1 MYIYVYVCVCVCIYT
16 CIHIH
21 PMFYEERHV
30 ARGNCFLDFPPSV
43 VGTMGN
49 SSVKKFASSFLIPW
63 PQAGHQDQV

>member
-1 MYIYVYVCVCVCIYT
+1 
-16 CIHIH
+16 
-21 PMFYEERHV
+21 MFYEERHV

-43 VGTMGN
+43 VGTMGS